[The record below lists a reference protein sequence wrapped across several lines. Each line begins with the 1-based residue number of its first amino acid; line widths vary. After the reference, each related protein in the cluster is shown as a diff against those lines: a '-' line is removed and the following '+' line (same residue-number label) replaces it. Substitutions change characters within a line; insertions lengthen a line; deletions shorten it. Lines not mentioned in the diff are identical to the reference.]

1 MDFFYDWLDKI
12 RLLIQENFWFAPI
25 FGLVL
30 PFIEAIF
37 PSIPLTV
44 IVAFNLSIF
53 SGAFGVVEGT
63 LLAIVLSTLGS
74 FLGMFI
80 IFLIIRITFAKYF
93 IKKVNENKYGKMFV
107 NVVEGRNQWLILALM
122 SNPFLPSSVLN
133 YAISLTKIKV
143 PRYIFLTLTS
153 RLVIILFLVFL
164 GSIFDIQSHPLN
176 VLWMMLVYFAL
187 LGVWIIYLKSR
198 RNKEKSV
205 FKDSE

>member
-53 SGAFGVVEGT
+53 SVAFGVVEGT

-80 IFLIIRITFAKYF
+80 IFFIIRITFAKYF

-187 LGVWIIYLKSR
+187 LGVWIIYLRSR
-198 RNKEKSV
+198 KNKEKSV
-205 FKDSE
+205 FKDSD